1 MESTPEQ
8 GAADRQPGASGRGRV
23 LVIIPTYQEAENLPL
38 ILRRVRA
45 AVPEAD
51 VLVADDDSPDGTGDL
66 ADKFATDDDQVHVL
80 HRPGKQGLGA
90 AYLDGFDW
98 GLSRGYDVLVEMD
111 ADGSHPP
118 EQLPDLLLRIDA
130 GADLVLGSRWVH
142 GGSVVNWPRSRE
154 FLSRGGS
161 TYSRLALGLSIRDV
175 TGGFR
180 AFRSTALE
188 RLDLSEVSSQGYCF
202 QVDLAQRAV
211 RKGLRVDEVPIT
223 FVEREHGTS
232 KMDRT
237 IVVEALWR
245 VTRWGIRYRT
255 GQVVD
260 QARRLAGKGS
270 DDVRPG

>member
-8 GAADRQPGASGRGRV
+8 GAAERQPGASGSGRV

-38 ILRRVRA
+38 ILGRVRA

-118 EQLPDLLLRIDA
+118 EQLPDLLLRIDGWTAAAWSTGPDRASSSA
-130 GADLVLGSRWVH
+130 GAAAPTRGSRS
-142 GGSVVNWPRSRE
+142 GSAFETSPAAFGRSAAPPWRSWTCPRSPPRGTASRSIS
-154 FLSRGGS
+154 LSAQSGAGS
-161 TYSRLALGLSIRDV
+161 AWTKCPSRSLNE
-175 TGGFR
+175 
-180 AFRSTALE
+180 STA
-188 RLDLSEVSSQGYCF
+188 
-202 QVDLAQRAV
+202 RA
-211 RKGLRVDEVPIT
+211 RWT
-223 FVEREHGTS
+223 
-232 KMDRT
+232 
-237 IVVEALWR
+237 EALW
-245 VTRWGIRYRT
+245 W
-255 GQVVD
+255 
-260 QARRLAGKGS
+260 RRCGE
-270 DDVRPG
+270 